1 MAADGIR
8 SLGFGG
14 LAAEEDW
21 ADLEPFFF
29 DEAVAVA
36 EHAAAE
42 ERRRQKEDKEARK
55 KAEYDRRLQAHQ
67 DALDR
72 ITTTVPRTAA
82 PTSPASTLKISPTP
96 FVPMRYT
103 DTYTETSTNQYGL
116 IYRHSGRNWYAP
128 ATSANILSVKIA
140 SSDVGFPIKV
150 YGTVIARDS
159 LDYKCVSLFNRD
171 EHHCQ
176 LIDSEVRI
184 SNSTKMQL
192 SLLFWAV
199 FGWPPLQLLQPLLVV
214 RQNTVPAA
222 AASGQCG
229 QPNRPLNSSKI
240 MDDELILTGPK
251 RGLVLVDAIYV
262 EIDLK
267 IKGDCGQQDRELSK
281 GYIMVDGIR
290 RKPCEKMVVERDS
303 LDSKLSTVE
312 VMFAVVKRSTE
323 ATITIDVVQGE
334 FEGKITAHTTSIQNS
349 LVLYDS
355 RVAVSAVVGTS
366 GDETQHTVEFNPAVN
381 GGDEAEIA
389 CGSFKMVVKD

>member
-1 MAADGIR
+1 MAGGGGGG
-8 SLGFGG
+8 GFDD
-14 LAAEEDW
+14 LAVAEEEW

-42 ERRRQKEDKEARK
+42 ERRRQKEAKEARK

-67 DALDR
+67 DALER
-72 ITTTVPRTAA
+72 ITDYCPKDRRTYFTRFYLADLSKFDLDEE
-82 PTSPASTLKISPTP
+82 SP
-96 FVPMRYT
+96 FGPMRYT
-103 DTYTETSTNQYGL
+103 NTYTGD
-116 IYRHSGRNWYAP
+116 GNWFAP
-128 ATSANILSVKIA
+128 VTSANILSVKIV

-176 LIDSEVRI
+176 LIDSE
-184 SNSTKMQL
+184 
-192 SLLFWAV
+192 
-199 FGWPPLQLLQPLLVV
+199 
-214 RQNTVPAA
+214 
-222 AASGQCG
+222 
-229 QPNRPLNSSKI
+229 
-240 MDDELILTGPK
+240 DDELILTGPK

-355 RVAVSAVVGTS
+355 RVAGKVTGDGTRSIQLLRSSVVVCVHEVLIVSAVVGTS

-389 CGSFKMVVKD
+389 CGSFKMVVKVYWSVMSSRHS